1 MESPNYEFTDSQNQT
16 VSQLASRMKWVGV
29 FFVALGL
36 AFGLLGVAGLVATE
50 GAVDLIV
57 KPMILVMVAVIFFL
71 SGIWTVNAA
80 RLFTLIV
87 QTTGS
92 DILNLMNALGTLRKL
107 YYMQFWLIII
117 SLVALLIAF
126 AIFLV
131 MGVL

>member
-1 MESPNYEFTDSQNQT
+1 MELPNYEFTDPQNQT

-80 RLFTLIV
+80 RSFTLIV

>member
-16 VSQLASRMKWVGV
+16 VSQLAGRMKWVGV

-131 MGVL
+131 LGVL

>member
-16 VSQLASRMKWVGV
+16 VGQLASRMKWVGV

-50 GAVDLIV
+50 GAIDLII
-57 KPMILVMVAVIFFL
+57 KPMTLVMIAVIFFL
-71 SGIWTVNAA
+71 SGIWTINAA
-80 RLFTLIV
+80 KSFALIV

-117 SLVALLIAF
+117 SLVALVIVF

>member
-16 VSQLASRMKWVGV
+16 VSQLASRMKWVGI

>member
-16 VSQLASRMKWVGV
+16 VSQLASRMKWVGI

-131 MGVL
+131 LGVL

>member
-1 MESPNYEFTDSQNQT
+1 MELPNYEFTDSQNQT

-131 MGVL
+131 MGIL

>member
-131 MGVL
+131 LGVL

>member
-1 MESPNYEFTDSQNQT
+1 MEPPNYEFTDSQNQT

>member
-1 MESPNYEFTDSQNQT
+1 MELPNYEFTDSQNQT
-16 VSQLASRMKWVGV
+16 VSQLASRMKWVGI

>member
-1 MESPNYEFTDSQNQT
+1 MELPNYEFTDSQNQT

-80 RLFTLIV
+80 RSFTLII

-117 SLVALLIAF
+117 CLVALLIAF

>member
-1 MESPNYEFTDSQNQT
+1 MELPNYEFPDSQNQT

-131 MGVL
+131 LGVL

>member
-1 MESPNYEFTDSQNQT
+1 MELPNYEFTDSQNQT
-16 VSQLASRMKWVGV
+16 VGQLASRMKWVGV
-29 FFVALGL
+29 FFIALGL

-71 SGIWTVNAA
+71 SGLWTVNAA
-80 RLFTLIV
+80 RSFTLIV

>member
-16 VSQLASRMKWVGV
+16 VSQLASRMKWVGI

-131 MGVL
+131 MGIL